1 MIFVT
6 VGSQKFPFDR
16 LIRQLDELVA
26 DGSIPEDEIYA
37 QYGASTY
44 EPVHMKGER
53 FMDRESFA
61 HRIEQCDMLITHG
74 GEGTVMSGIAAGKKV
89 VAVPRYGKYGEHL
102 NDHQLMIV
110 RAMDVFL
117 FPSRFEGFG
126 NVLIEAQATGLP
138 CVVSADVIPERV
150 HILKNYKTVSLRES
164 AETWAAAIEQVTQ
177 EDTQKRQSHGDEISK
192 MGLDISS
199 MADRI
204 RTVYIHA
211 SEERKP

>member
-110 RAMDVFL
+110 RAMEKLGHIVAVYDTDNLKEKIELARKTTFVPYESQKNQIIETL
-117 FPSRFEGFG
+117 RRFIG
-126 NVLIEAQATGLP
+126 
-138 CVVSADVIPERV
+138 
-150 HILKNYKTVSLRES
+150 
-164 AETWAAAIEQVTQ
+164 
-177 EDTQKRQSHGDEISK
+177 
-192 MGLDISS
+192 
-199 MADRI
+199 
-204 RTVYIHA
+204 
-211 SEERKP
+211 